1 MSDDHER
8 IRTDL
13 GGYVLGGLTLDEQH
27 EVERH
32 LAGCAAC
39 QAELAELDPLPVM
52 LDLADP
58 RPEAVAPP
66 SAPPALQPGTSAA
79 PGPSRG
85 TGPHGHAVAN
95 DDATVEPTP
104 RRLGRTRR
112 RAIGLATAALA
123 VAAALIVGVMIG
135 RPSPPSFS
143 SPIALQAVSTGP
155 GTLASDGVPSGTASL
170 RATDAGTVVRLDL
183 TGLPVADSSFFE
195 CIWTSNQG
203 TQSAGTFRAV
213 ADGSARVDLLT
224 AVRRYPGWTLVIVA
238 HTAGDQHG
246 QPVLHADA

>member
-8 IRTDL
+8 IWTDL

-27 EVERH
+27 EVEQH
-32 LAGCAAC
+32 LASCAAC
-39 QAELAELDPLPVM
+39 QAELAVLDPLPVM

-58 RPEAVAPP
+58 RLTAVAPP
-66 SAPPALQPGTSAA
+66 TTPPAHQPGTRV
-79 PGPSRG
+79 PSRTPPG
-85 TGPHGHAVAN
+85 TSPPGH

-104 RRLGRTRR
+104 RRLGGTRR

-135 RPSPPSFS
+135 RPSHPSFS
-143 SPIALQAVSTGP
+143 SPIALQAVATAP
-155 GTLASDGVPSGTASL
+155 GTATSTGVPSGTASL

-183 TGLPVADSSFFE
+183 SGLPAADETFFE

-203 TQSAGTFRAV
+203 TQSAGTFRAGS
-213 ADGSARVDLLT
+213 DGSARVDLLT
-224 AVRRYPGWTLVIVA
+224 AARRYPGWTLVIVA
-238 HTAGDQHG
+238 HAEGDQDG

>member
-27 EVERH
+27 AVERH

-39 QAELAELDPLPVM
+39 QTELAELDPLPVM

-58 RPEAVAPP
+58 RLTAVAPP
-66 SAPPALQPGTSAA
+66 TTPPASQTATRAA
-79 PGPSRG
+79 PGPSRAI
-85 TGPHGHAVAN
+85 GPPRHVGAN
-95 DDATVEPTP
+95 DDENVELIPH
-104 RRLGRTRR
+104 RVGRTRR
-112 RAIGLATAALA
+112 RAIGMATAALA

-135 RPSPPSFS
+135 RPSQPSFS

-155 GTLASDGVPSGTASL
+155 GAVASDVVASGTASL

-183 TGLPVADSSFFE
+183 NGLPAADGAFFE

-203 TQSAGTFRAV
+203 TQSAGTFRAG

-224 AVRRYPGWTLVIVA
+224 AARRYPGWTLVIVA
-238 HTAGDQHG
+238 HAEGDQDG